1 MRLLDEKNNCRD
13 HFVQKANPQPR
24 PYIRLGQKVMLLVV
38 APTSCRKKT
47 FEVVKTGSDSVAV
60 LLLCTLAHLS
70 VSFSVRET

>member
-13 HFVQKANPQPR
+13 HFVQKS
-24 PYIRLGQKVMLLVV
+24 KSS
-38 APTSCRKKT
+38 TSTLYTYWPGGHTASRRADQLQEKT

-60 LLLCTLAHLS
+60 LFLCTLAHLS